1 MLHLRGY
8 SNKGL
13 CISLLV
19 AGALFVVPSGIK
31 DEVTPLLGANEMISY
46 PLDNEVLPPR
56 VYFHPEPPKE
66 AEMGSQEPDTDSHG
80 GRWVWIE
87 ATAYCLKGTMANGEQ
102 VHKGAISVD
111 PKFIPLGTKGY
122 IDGIGNVIAEDT
134 GGAIKGNKVDIWMP
148 TYEEAMAWGRKK
160 VKLWITE

>member
-31 DEVTPLLGANEMISY
+31 DEVTPLLGANEVVQ
-46 PLDNEVLPPR
+46 PLDNELLPGDR
-56 VYFHPEPPKE
+56 YFLSQLPNE
-66 AEMGSQEPDTDSHG
+66 AEKALPGPENKKG
-80 GRWVWIE
+80 GRYIEIE
-87 ATAYCLKGTMANGEQ
+87 ATAYCLKGTMANGKQ

-111 PKFIPLGTKGY
+111 PRFIPLGTEGY
-122 IDGIGNVIAEDT
+122 IEGIGDVIAEDT
-134 GGAIKGNKVDIWMP
+134 GGKIRGNIVDIWMP
-148 TYEEAMAWGRKK
+148 TYEEAMAWGRRK
-160 VKLWITE
+160 VKLWIVES